1 MKSPI
6 WLDNHVLVQPLYL
19 PFMKIK
25 IEVMQKLNYNTKKN
39 RPAKGIDSG
48 ILKMGGRLSIAQKL
62 LIKQGA

>member
-1 MKSPI
+1 
-6 WLDNHVLVQPLYL
+6 
-19 PFMKIK
+19 MKIK